1 MKRGMGTAIGG
12 LLLCGIGWG
21 LHKADSGR
29 VKREQY
35 VADENEIADEGGYVD
50 RLHFAAAGIW
60 STELVAVSYPPCD
73 PVSADA
79 MESSLLF
86 DKDERE
92 IKEVLEQLGF
102 KKIVCGNKSA
112 DLR

>member
-1 MKRGMGTAIGG
+1 MKHGVGVAIGG

-21 LHKADSGR
+21 LHKEDLAR

-50 RLHFAAAGIW
+50 RLHFVARGLW
-60 STELVAVSYPPCD
+60 STELVAISFPSCD

-79 MESSLLF
+79 MESSLIN
-86 DKDERE
+86 DRDERE
-92 IKEVLEQLGF
+92 IKDGLKRMGF
-102 KKIVCGNKSA
+102 ESISCGSRRVK
-112 DLR
+112 LQ